1 MNELKKMTDKTDN
14 EKEEIQK
21 SMENPLSIKD
31 KKGKISLSSY
41 LIYIKVQGGFIVF
54 IFLII
59 FILSSRICEAY
70 RQLFVT
76 SWSKSAQE
84 INHIKEKGMNIMK
97 K

>member
-1 MNELKKMTDKTDN
+1 
-14 EKEEIQK
+14 
-21 SMENPLSIKD
+21 MENPLSIKV

-54 IFLII
+54 ILLII

-76 SWSKSAQE
+76 SWSKSA
-84 INHIKEKGMNIMK
+84 
-97 K
+97 